1 MHGLRYAAS
10 MSHLRIDVW
19 SDLACPWCYVGKRRL
34 EAALQKAGVTDADVV
49 WRSFELDAHA
59 PQLHDTATPYAQR
72 LANKY
77 RCSVGQAE
85 QMIARMTETAAVD
98 GITMRF
104 DRAQP
109 GNTFDAH
116 RLLHLAHQH
125 GLQNAL
131 KERLFAAYLTDGEAL
146 GDHATLLRLATQ
158 VGLPPDEVTAVL
170 ASDRFATEVRADE
183 QMAKELSI
191 SGVPFFVIAGR
202 LAVSGAQSVDVLASA
217 IAQGRTMEEPADG
230 ASCGPDGCD

>member
-1 MHGLRYAAS
+1 
-10 MSHLRIDVW
+10 MSQLRIDVW

-34 EAALQKAGVTDADVV
+34 EAALQKAGVTDAEVV
-49 WRSFELDAHA
+49 WRSFELDPQA
-59 PQLHDTATPYAQR
+59 PSIQASTIPYAQR
-72 LANKY
+72 LATKY
-77 RCSVGQAE
+77 RCSLAQAE
-85 QMIARMTETAAVD
+85 QMITRMADTAALD

-104 DRAQP
+104 DRVQP

-116 RLLHLAHQH
+116 RLLHLAQHH

-131 KERLFAAYLTDGEAL
+131 KERLFAAYLSDGEAL
-146 GDHATLLRLATQ
+146 GDHATLLRIATEVGLAT
-158 VGLPPDEVTAVL
+158 DEVASVL
-170 ASDRFATEVRADE
+170 ASDRFADEVRADE

-202 LAVSGAQSVDVLASA
+202 LAVSGAQPVEVLVGALE
-217 IAQGRTMEEPADG
+217 QGRTMVEPAQQG

>member
-1 MHGLRYAAS
+1 

-49 WRSFELDAHA
+49 WRSFELDARA
-59 PQLHDTATPYAQR
+59 PAIQDTTVPYAQR
-72 LANKY
+72 LATKY

-116 RLLHLAHQH
+116 RVLHLAQH
-125 GLQNAL
+125 HSLQNAL

-146 GDHATLLRLATQ
+146 SEHATLLRIAID
-158 VGLPPDEVTAVL
+158 VGLPSEEVAAVL
-170 ASDRFATEVRADE
+170 ASDRFANEVRADE
-183 QMAKELSI
+183 QMAQELSI
-191 SGVPFFVIAGR
+191 SGVPFFVIAGS
-202 LAVSGAQSVDVLASA
+202 LAVSGAQPIDVLADA
-217 IAQGRTMEEPADG
+217 ISQGRSMAEPADG
-230 ASCGPDGCD
+230 ASCGPDSCD

>member
-1 MHGLRYAAS
+1 
-10 MSHLRIDVW
+10 MSQLRIDVW

-34 EAALQKAGVTDADVV
+34 EAALQQAGVTDADVV
-49 WRSFELDAHA
+49 WRSFELDAQA
-59 PQLHDTATPYAQR
+59 PQVHDTAMAYAQR

-85 QMIARMTETAAVD
+85 QMITRMTDTAAID

-116 RLLHLAHQH
+116 RLLHLAHHH
-125 GLQNAL
+125 GLQNTL

-146 GDHATLLRLATQ
+146 GDHATLQRIATD
-158 VGLPPDEVTAVL
+158 VGLPPDEVSAVL
-170 ASDRFATEVRADE
+170 ASDRFADEVRADE
-183 QMAKELSI
+183 QMAKEFSI

-202 LAVSGAQSVDVLASA
+202 LAVSGAQPVEVLASA
-217 IAQGRTMEEPADG
+217 IAQGRTLVEPSDG
-230 ASCGPDGCD
+230 ASYGPDSCG